1 MPKKASG
8 FHSDP
13 DWLKQLGPDF
23 WREYTLRGRKRMM
36 SGLAVPDCS
45 AVSVVLEHFMEV
57 EKQVKGKDPA
67 LDDDVSQNLVAVAE
81 AVKELEDIRRHTREL
96 LEVETIENSK
106 LRYNIIHLPR
116 IITREIEDA
125 VTSAR
130 ESTASKRRQLENEL
144 KNITLEL
151 EKTERKWKETEE
163 MNVFLSQQGETL
175 WDKHQEAVDLL
186 NQQMA
191 GKAHQ
196 SIRVNETHNKLK
208 EAEEEVIEY
217 GNRTE
222 DLAEDMAIERQHFI
236 EEMERLAAEI
246 AETQRKTE
254 IQDARNAEK
263 KVYLSQRTSV
273 LYEVEEKIN
282 VEKENIASMKGRVL
296 LLEASHGR
304 LTNKLDLQKKQSADT
319 GNKIDILQLHMANRA
334 EDFYNQSHFFKDEI
348 SKLDEQ
354 MNSAEILHE
363 SLTEKHK
370 DLKLI
375 YQTAS
380 EEEDRQQVI
389 KKDVA
394 KQLETSRA
402 ALDKKQELLG
412 NLKMELTE
420 MEHDTE
426 NLLESMRISTDQ
438 LTTHVEEF
446 KENLTNEHQ
455 KRMSIQIKKDE
466 VTKEMEIWKLSEEVF
481 VTEMK
486 KRVQHGHNKRAFLT
500 HEGSRLQREVE
511 KWDNEIC
518 SINEEQTKASQEYS
532 SEVQSLKDQTQI
544 LEEKI
549 KHAILDLENQQENLD
564 KDIPIMDAAEDICN
578 KKHGDYEDLK
588 KKSSAMKN
596 KQKALEG
603 SINTISRDIEAKCKI
618 KDIKKASLK
627 ALRKSAFEKLQGD
640 LETLKL
646 IDKEIYETNRRLE
659 LVIMENSRLKL
670 KNAQYKDDISTI
682 IGESQKHLSAADH
695 FVKDQ
700 ASLIEQL
707 HEGWVQ
713 DNVVCS
719 DFSERDQEILDAI
732 TELLRKIRNREEK
745 VGNLNNILHEKFT
758 GLSSLLESKAGR

>member
-1 MPKKASG
+1 M
-8 FHSDP
+8 
-13 DWLKQLGPDF
+13 
-23 WREYTLRGRKRMM
+23 T
-36 SGLAVPDCS
+36 SGLSVPDCK

-67 LDDDVSQNLVAVAE
+67 LDDDVSQNLMAVAE
-81 AVKELEDIRRHTREL
+81 AVKELEDTRRHTREL

-130 ESTASKRRQLENEL
+130 ESIASERHQLEHKL

-151 EKTERKWKETEE
+151 EKTERKGKETEE
-163 MNVFLSQQGETL
+163 INVFLSQQGETL

-196 SIRVNETHNKLK
+196 SIRVNETHNKRK
-208 EAEEEVIEY
+208 EAEEAVIEY
-217 GNRTE
+217 QHRTE
-222 DLAEDMAIERQHFI
+222 DLAEDMAIEKLQFM
-236 EEMERLAAEI
+236 EEKERLTAEI
-246 AETQRKTE
+246 AETQRQTE

-263 KVYLSQRTSV
+263 KVYLSQRKSV

-282 VEKENIASMKGRVL
+282 MEKENISSMKGKVL

-319 GNKIDILQLHMANRA
+319 RNKIDILQLHIANRT
-334 EDFYNQSHFFKDEI
+334 EIFYNQSHSLKAEI

-370 DLKLI
+370 DLKLK

-380 EEEDRQQVI
+380 EDEDRQQAI

-394 KQLETSRA
+394 KRLETSRS
-402 ALDKKQELLG
+402 ALDEKQELLG
-412 NLKMELTE
+412 KLKMELAE
-420 MEHDTE
+420 MERDTE
-426 NLLESMRISTDQ
+426 TLLESMRISTEQ
-438 LTTHVEEF
+438 LATHVEEF
-446 KENLTNEHQ
+446 KGNLTNERQ

-466 VTKEMEIWKLSEEVF
+466 MTKEMELWKLSEESF
-481 VTEMK
+481 MTEMK
-486 KRVQHGHNKRAFLT
+486 KRVQHGNNKKAFLT

-511 KWDNEIC
+511 KWDEEIC
-518 SINEEQTKASQEYS
+518 SINEEQAKASQEYS
-532 SEVQSLKDQTQI
+532 SQVQSLKDQI
-544 LEEKI
+544 HVLEEKI
-549 KHAILDLENQQENLD
+549 KHAILDFENCQKNLA
-564 KDIPIMDAAEDICN
+564 KNIPIMDSAEDIYN
-578 KKHGDYEDLK
+578 KQHGNYEDLK
-588 KKSSAMKN
+588 KKSSAMKR

-603 SINTISRDIEAKCKI
+603 SINTISRDIEANRNI
-618 KDIKKASLK
+618 KDTKKASLK
-627 ALRKSAFEKLQGD
+627 SLRISAFEKLQVD

-659 LVIMENSRLKL
+659 LVIMENCRLKL
-670 KNAQYKDDISTI
+670 KNAQYKDDISAI

-695 FVKDQ
+695 LEKDH
-700 ASLIEQL
+700 ASLIERL
-707 HEGWVQ
+707 HEGWEQ
-713 DNVVCS
+713 DNLVCS

-732 TELLRKIRNREEK
+732 AELLKKICNREEK

-758 GLSSLLESKAGR
+758 GLSSLLESKAGRKATMTSNSLGKTTPFP